1 MSDLFVTC
9 KIIIIGVC
17 MPGCF
22 NTLIT
27 IINYFSLVHYSVIC
41 FNDLRYYVSYHNKII
56 VTTFIMHVNTL
67 YYKNNVMSTR

>member
-1 MSDLFVTC
+1 MICLSLVNNYYRCMHAGLFQY
-9 KIIIIGVC
+9 
-17 MPGCF
+17 
-22 NTLIT
+22 LIP